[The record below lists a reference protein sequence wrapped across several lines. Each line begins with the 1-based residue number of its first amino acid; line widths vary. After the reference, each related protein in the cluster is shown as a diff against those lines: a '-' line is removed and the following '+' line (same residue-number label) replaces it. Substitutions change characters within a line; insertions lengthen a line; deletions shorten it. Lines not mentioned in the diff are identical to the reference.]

1 MKYNKQKLT
10 DMLVRHEG
18 CVLTVYRDSLGID
31 TVGIGRNIEHRGVTN
46 KELTFLGYYDISEV
60 YTKGITEDGAR
71 HLLENDISIV
81 ERELSQAHPIVEFLS
96 DNRIVVLLNMAF
108 NLGIPRLNMFRKMW
122 AEIEEEDYDTAALE
136 MLDSR
141 WAKQVKGRAT
151 ELSDLMRIG

>member
-1 MKYNKQKLT
+1 
-10 DMLVRHEG
+10 
-18 CVLTVYRDSLGID
+18 
-31 TVGIGRNIEHRGVTN
+31 
-46 KELTFLGYYDISEV
+46 
-60 YTKGITEDGAR
+60 
-71 HLLENDISIV
+71 
-81 ERELSQAHPIVEFLS
+81 
-96 DNRIVVLLNMAF
+96 MAF